1 LQIVQPVPLAFTKTT
16 TIKATVAN
24 ATLKNRT
31 SMQKQHV
38 VVVTLVGW
46 AAVTVIV
53 QLARLDSIKIPKE
66 KKSAGIH
73 VMC

>member
-16 TIKATVAN
+16 KIKATVPN
-24 ATLKNRT
+24 ATLENRT

-38 VVVTLVGW
+38 VVVTLVGL

-66 KKSAGIH
+66 KKSAVIP
-73 VMC
+73 VTC